1 MDFITPTT
9 LALGQ
14 GVLSLGQG
22 LLGNQ
27 ASQQDY
33 VNQRAL
39 QKASDE
45 FAGWS
50 AGMQAQTADLN
61 NQYSYWQQQ
70 INYGQELAYTNQLR
84 NFELSKAINQAEVVA
99 RTRAS
104 AGWLSRGN

>member
-39 QKASDE
+39 QKAS
-45 FAGWS
+45 G
-50 AGMQAQTADLN
+50 LN
-61 NQYSYWQQQ
+61 PCSLN
-70 INYGQELAYTNQLR
+70 R
-84 NFELSKAINQAEVVA
+84 H
-99 RTRAS
+99 R
-104 AGWLSRGN
+104 